1 MQVYHLLAEK
11 QLPGPI
17 NAKRACKECSHLTSC
32 SMYQKLEN
40 NIPSEPH
47 AMSELVPTVLDH
59 LTSED
64 VEFFNKVCNFTKYLK
79 TQTNS
84 LLLFHSNLDIVNKS
98 VRPFLFTIL
107 NNSYI
112 SNVICLPS
120 KSSKWELGFVHYIM
134 KFTILRFIILR
145 FECKYYI

>member
-1 MQVYHLLAEK
+1 MYILYLLKVFYFNVSGFFFLQVYHLLAEK

-40 NIPSEPH
+40 NIPPEPH

-112 SNVICLPS
+112 SNVICLVILQNGS
-120 KSSKWELGFVHYIM
+120 WVF
-134 KFTILRFIILR
+134 FTI
-145 FECKYYI
+145 

>member
-1 MQVYHLLAEK
+1 MAEK

-40 NIPSEPH
+40 NIPPEPH

-64 VEFFNKVCNFTKYLK
+64 VEFFNKVGNFTKYLRF

-84 LLLFHSNLDIVNKS
+84 LLLFHSNLDIPNKS
-98 VRPFLFTIL
+98 VIPFLCTKL

-112 SNVICLPS
+112 SNVICLVNPQNGS
-120 KSSKWELGFVHYIM
+120 WVL
-134 KFTILRFIILR
+134 FTI
-145 FECKYYI
+145 

>member
-1 MQVYHLLAEK
+1 MAEK

-40 NIPSEPH
+40 NIPPEPH

-98 VRPFLFTIL
+98 VRPFLFTTIL
-107 NNSYI
+107 NNSFI
-112 SNVICLPS
+112 SNVICLVNPHNRS
-120 KSSKWELGFVHYIM
+120 WFL
-134 KFTILRFIILR
+134 FTISRNSLF
-145 FECKYYI
+145 